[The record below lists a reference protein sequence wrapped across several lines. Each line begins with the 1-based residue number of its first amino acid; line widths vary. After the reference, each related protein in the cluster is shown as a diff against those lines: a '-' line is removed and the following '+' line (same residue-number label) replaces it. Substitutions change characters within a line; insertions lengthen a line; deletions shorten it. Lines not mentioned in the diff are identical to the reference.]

1 MSQKRGLGD
10 PPMTAW
16 RLDLAS
22 LQASAHRT
30 SHNGLEIDAMCCT
43 SQGGGVKVDPSQLL
57 SQKSQTRSLRRRAHA
72 PAYHDFSGTVTP
84 RGAAVQMQALMS
96 SLQKVQLHIQA
107 GASFLLNYSKD
118 FYLRPIHYEFMMKK

>member
-1 MSQKRGLGD
+1 
-10 PPMTAW
+10 MTA
-16 RLDLAS
+16 
-22 LQASAHRT
+22 
-30 SHNGLEIDAMCCT
+30 IDPICEPLLFIEYVNRCCT
-43 SQGGGVKVDPSQLL
+43 KKSSANCLL
-57 SQKSQTRSLRRRAHA
+57 SQKSQARRAHA